1 MKAEQP
7 ETMTSTGI
15 ERLQRWA
22 AFSVKAHCNRD
33 SFAADLLLYDKLI
46 VPVPDDDAEYERWMG
61 KGWQPNKIADTVTAS
76 AGRLLPVPWTAELRA
91 QWKDGQARLEKLGEE
106 VAFGYTGFIY
116 ASSAAAWEEIAKSI
130 NILPAEDR
138 PKRKPSLLAGYQSAG
153 EARVELG
160 LSPLDPEFARSRTNP
175 ENRPGGRSVDQV
187 VAFKVRRLV
196 HEPKLRDP
204 GDAFEVAVKLADD
217 PVFQQARQGLFDW
230 EDRLYVDGWTRE
242 EAEAELPG
250 LQEAYRD
257 AVRAHAGETKMRW
270 VETLLP
276 KAAGWTTTAIGHPH
290 LSGPVSYTTGRV
302 VGHFMPAS
310 GPVPLER
317 HPGAALEMIRAAYR
331 EAEAL
336 TEQEE
341 KEFSAIAP

>member
-61 KGWQPNKIADTVTAS
+61 KGWQPDKIADTVTAS

-106 VAFGYTGFIY
+106 VEFGYTGFIY

-175 ENRPGGRSVDQV
+175 EHRPGGRSVDQV

-217 PVFQQARQGLFDW
+217 PVFQQARQG
-230 EDRLYVDGWTRE
+230 
-242 EAEAELPG
+242 
-250 LQEAYRD
+250 
-257 AVRAHAGETKMRW
+257 
-270 VETLLP
+270 
-276 KAAGWTTTAIGHPH
+276 
-290 LSGPVSYTTGRV
+290 STGRIV
-302 VGHFMPAS
+302 CTSTDGPARRPRRNCPACRRHTGMLCAPMPEKPRCAGSRHCCRKRPAGLPQPS
-310 GPVPLER
+310 GIRTSRGRYPTPPGEWSGTSCRRPGRWRWDAIPAR
-317 HPGAALEMIRAAYR
+317 HWR
-331 EAEAL
+331 
-336 TEQEE
+336 
-341 KEFSAIAP
+341 